1 MATIGR
7 LLWVPNSRFWP
18 MAAAQE
24 QPRSGKSG
32 LIYFQDLFF
41 KTNENK
47 PVPPFLRRM

>member
-24 QPRSGKSG
+24 RTHLGKSG
-32 LIYFQDLFF
+32 LIYF
-41 KTNENK
+41 
-47 PVPPFLRRM
+47 